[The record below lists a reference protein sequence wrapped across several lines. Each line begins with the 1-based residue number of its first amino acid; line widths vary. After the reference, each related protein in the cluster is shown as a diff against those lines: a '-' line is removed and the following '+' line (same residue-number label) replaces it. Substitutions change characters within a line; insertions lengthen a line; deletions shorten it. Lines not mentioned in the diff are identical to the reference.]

1 MTYREISPGSFL
13 CIAHKCIQCPEPP
26 QDLSNTTFCP
36 LLVGC
41 HSFSRLCDFCLLM
54 GHVICA
60 SCSWGFCCQVSL
72 KNLFFIRPEPF
83 LCVEILSFMGK
94 RLNFNANSNSIPTYS
109 HSLSIFSGSGSAP
122 ASDVSCTYLS
132 WSYSSIFDEFLLPEN
147 LISLFDNVFFNVILL
162 SLLNFHIT
170 LPSYTSFIFNI
181 RVFFS

>member
-1 MTYREISPGSFL
+1 MYSVSGVSSSSLQYNLLPSACGSPFFF
-13 CIAHKCIQCPEPP
+13 
-26 QDLSNTTFCP
+26 TFMW
-36 LLVGC
+36 LLFVNGT
-41 HSFSRLCDFCLLM
+41 RYLCLLFL
-54 GHVICA
+54 GLLL
-60 SCSWGFCCQVSL
+60 SSFFEESL
-72 KNLFFIRPEPF
+72 SFIRLEPF

-122 ASDVSCTYLS
+122 ATDVSCTYLS

-162 SLLNFHIT
+162 SLLTFHIT

-181 RVFFS
+181 RVFFSWLLW